1 MAVIADILPACLAS
15 ADAFDDSP
23 AATAFPDVEAPDV
36 EEFVAPSVDKRRRVS
51 ELPSPHSRINNLA

>member
-1 MAVIADILPACLAS
+1 MIADILPACLAS

-36 EEFVAPSVDKRRRVS
+36 EELVVPSVDSDGACQNFRHHILES
-51 ELPSPHSRINNLA
+51 TPCLA